1 MPNTVYCN
9 NCQYS
14 IDVPETSGDHVRCP
28 MCGMVIVSTE
38 PVVDAEE
45 VFPDSNI
52 TSTNAV
58 IEIDD
63 AAVIE
68 ADDIIDDVADAS
80 ADAAEPDSP
89 MGFLKSLEP
98 AVPEGRRRC
107 PHCRELILQNAI
119 KCRHCLTLLDS
130 KEVQRPPMSA
140 LMRDLTIAERLM
152 MQSYRAGM
160 RRLMAFSALMTILG
174 IGYTLYYASLPGT
187 TVDGEARFHFFG
199 GFALGWFGCAYYCGK
214 YEIDGAYV
222 VGGLCVFD
230 MLWTIATLNPLGVL
244 VCGPMLWVVIRTVG
258 HGRALRRRGLDLRL
272 PW

>member
-1 MPNTVYCN
+1 MSSTAQCPECGTPTGSATNSAGRLCPQCGASLSIASEVY
-9 NCQYS
+9 
-14 IDVPETSGDHVRCP
+14 
-28 MCGMVIVSTE
+28 
-38 PVVDAEE
+38 DAEII
-45 VFPDSNI
+45 SL
-52 TSTNAV
+52 
-58 IEIDD
+58 D
-63 AAVIE
+63 AASNVDPDTDSAMLIKDDDLV
-68 ADDIIDDVADAS
+68 DDIAESPVASPNAS
-80 ADAAEPDSP
+80 DP
-89 MGFLKSLEP
+89 MAFLKSLEP

-187 TVDGEARFHFFG
+187 TLDGEARFHFFG

-258 HGRALRRRGLDLRL
+258 HGRDLRRRGLDLRL